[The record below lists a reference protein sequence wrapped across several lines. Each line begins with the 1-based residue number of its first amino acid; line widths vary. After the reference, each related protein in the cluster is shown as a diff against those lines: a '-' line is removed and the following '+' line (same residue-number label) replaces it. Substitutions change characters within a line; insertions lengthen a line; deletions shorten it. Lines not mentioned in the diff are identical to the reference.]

1 METAREEELDS
12 LASLEERILKTVE
25 LVSELREERDIVM
38 RDLEA
43 AIASKEQTSRQLAEL
58 QDEHRQLQDELE
70 GLRTEHRNVK
80 SRIQKVLGQLDVLG
94 GS

>member
-25 LVSELREERDIVM
+25 LVSELREERDIIM

-43 AIASKEQTSRQLAEL
+43 ALASREQTARQIADL
-58 QDEHRQLQDELE
+58 QEENQRLQQDLE
-70 GLRTEHRNVK
+70 SLRTEHRTVK
-80 SRIQKVLGQLDVLG
+80 SRIQKVLGQLDQLG
-94 GS
+94 GA